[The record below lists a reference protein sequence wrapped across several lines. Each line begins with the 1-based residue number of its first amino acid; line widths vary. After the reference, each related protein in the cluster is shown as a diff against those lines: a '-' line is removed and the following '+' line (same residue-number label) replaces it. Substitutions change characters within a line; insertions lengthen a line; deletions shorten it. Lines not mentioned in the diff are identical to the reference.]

1 MTNQPDEMI
10 HQPIRLKIMAAL
22 NALPAHA
29 ETEFMTL
36 KSLLETTNGNL
47 GAHISALEGTGYV
60 TVKKDFFGNKPRTRI
75 RITKSGRTAFGKY
88 LAFMREIVESAT
100 NSQEEP

>member
-1 MTNQPDEMI
+1 MTDQPDEMI

-22 NALPAHA
+22 NALPAQA

-36 KSLLETTNGNL
+36 KSLLQTTNGNL
-47 GAHISALEGTGYV
+47 GAHITALEGSGYV
-60 TVKKDFFGNKPRTRI
+60 TVKKDFVGNKPRTRV
-75 RITKSGRTAFGKY
+75 RITKGGRSAFGKY

-100 NSQEEP
+100 TQGREP